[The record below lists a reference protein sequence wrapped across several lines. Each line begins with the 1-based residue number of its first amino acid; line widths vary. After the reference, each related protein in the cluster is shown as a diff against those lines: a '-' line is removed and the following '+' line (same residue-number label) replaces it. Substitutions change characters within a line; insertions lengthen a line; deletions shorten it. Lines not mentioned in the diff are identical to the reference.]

1 MARVS
6 RGGHWFLPETPDVVG
21 LLRRQLEVTI
31 NGLEAMCRWSTGDPA
46 AADEL
51 EAAEDR
57 GDTAKRELM
66 SALRAAFVTPL
77 EPEDVFS
84 LSRGIDWILNH
95 SGDLVKEA
103 RVLHAT
109 PDEGLAE
116 MAQELLDAVRHI
128 DRAVSSITDD
138 EDAAMAAA
146 YEAIGTERRLERSYY
161 QGMATLLEVEE
172 MRERIS
178 RRELYRRCSRIGE
191 TVVEVSE
198 RIVYAVVKET

>member
-1 MARVS
+1 
-6 RGGHWFLPETPDVVG
+6 
-21 LLRRQLEVTI
+21 
-31 NGLEAMCRWSTGDPA
+31 
-46 AADEL
+46 
-51 EAAEDR
+51 
-57 GDTAKRELM
+57 
-66 SALRAAFVTPL
+66 
-77 EPEDVFS
+77 
-84 LSRGIDWILNH
+84 
-95 SGDLVKEA
+95 VKEA

-128 DRAVSSITDD
+128 DRAIASIIDD
-138 EDAAMAAA
+138 EDAATAAA
-146 YEAIGTERRLERSYY
+146 YEAIATERRLEQSYY
-161 QGMATLLEVEE
+161 RGMATLLEVEE